1 MKVAIMQPYLFPYI
15 GYFQLIN
22 AVDKFVIYDDVNYI
36 KQGWI
41 NRNKI
46 LLNGKDHLFNLNIKG
61 ASSFKLIKEI
71 EIGNNKKKLL
81 KTFSQAYSKA
91 PFFKDTYS
99 LIEKVLYHDEGNLA
113 KFVTNSL
120 VEIINYF
127 GLDTQIVISSNIGKG
142 NELKGEER
150 VIHIC
155 KILKAEIYINS
166 IGGMSLYSKERFFQ
180 EGIDL
185 KYLKSKSIKYKQ
197 FENEYIPWL
206 SIIDVMM
213 FNSRE
218 AFRNMLEAYELV

>member
-15 GYFQLIN
+15 GYFQLIHT
-22 AVDKFVIYDDVNYI
+22 ADKFVIYDDVNYI

-46 LLNGKDHLFNLNIKG
+46 LFDGKEFLFTLNLKA
-61 ASSFKLIKEI
+61 ASSFKFIKEI

-81 KTFSQAYSKA
+81 KTFFQAYSKA
-91 PFFKDTYS
+91 PFFKNTYS
-99 LIEKVLYHDEGNLA
+99 LIEKILYHNEGNLA

-120 VEIINYF
+120 VEIVNFF
-127 GLDTQIVISSNIGKG
+127 GLDTQIVLSSQIGKD
-142 NELKGEER
+142 NELKGEEK

-155 KILKAEIYINS
+155 KILKAERYVNS

-185 KYLKSKSIKYKQ
+185 KFLKSKLIKYKQ

-218 AFRNMLEAYELV
+218 EIRNMLEAYELV